1 MAATGRASVSFKVK
15 EYAGGQPWVLAEW
28 LSGDDLFGGTLG
40 FELKPGTTLKEAKEI
55 ADYLRK
61 HIRGLALTK

>member
-1 MAATGRASVSFKVK
+1 MTRRAGVSFKVK
-15 EYAGGQPWVLAEW
+15 ENASGQPWVLAEW

-40 FELKPGTTLKEAKEI
+40 FELEPGTTLEEAKEI
-55 ADYLRK
+55 SAYLRE